1 MMIETHPLNV
11 FELREI
17 DDLLR
22 DFDHMLWK
30 ADSRQGTSFRLRIHV
45 LVKRL
50 EELMQE
56 EEQHAHM
63 RAKVLEDLG
72 IPEVLRHAP

>member
-1 MMIETHPLNV
+1 MSLNV

-30 ADSRQGTSFRLRIHV
+30 ADSRAATLFRIRIRV
-45 LVKRL
+45 LLKKL
-50 EELMQE
+50 EEIMKI

-63 RAKVLEDLG
+63 IAKVLEEA
-72 IPEVLRHAP
+72 PKHA

>member
-1 MMIETHPLNV
+1 MSLSV

-30 ADSRQGTSFRLRIHV
+30 ADSRTATQFRIRIQV
-45 LVKRL
+45 LLKRL
-50 EELMQE
+50 EEIMKEKVDAQITE
-56 EEQHAHM
+56 AAR
-63 RAKVLEDLG
+63 RA
-72 IPEVLRHAP
+72 